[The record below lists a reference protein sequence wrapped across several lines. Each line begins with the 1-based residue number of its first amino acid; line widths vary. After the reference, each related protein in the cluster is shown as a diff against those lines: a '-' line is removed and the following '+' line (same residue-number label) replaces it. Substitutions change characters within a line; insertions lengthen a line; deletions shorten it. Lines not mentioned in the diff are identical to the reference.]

1 MNKTVLILIGAAIGC
16 LVTLLVTSI
25 QKQNEEE
32 KIEAAMELVKG
43 FYDMANPEPTI
54 QYIEVIGKKG
64 KATLHNYI
72 SKDSVKIL
80 LGKPDKATM
89 NTYSNKVRE
98 NWDYKINDDYSLDLD
113 FENGKLTNV
122 NQY

>member
-64 KATLHNYI
+64 KATLHNYM

>member
-1 MNKTVLILIGAAIGC
+1 MNKTVLILIGAVIGC
-16 LVTLLVTSI
+16 LVTLLVISI
-25 QKQNEEE
+25 QRQNEEE
-32 KIEAAMELVKG
+32 KIEAAMELVRG

-64 KATLHNYI
+64 KATLHNYM
-72 SKDSVKIL
+72 SKDSVQIL

-98 NWDYKINDDYSLDLD
+98 NWDYEINDDYSLDLD

>member
-1 MNKTVLILIGAAIGC
+1 MNKAVLILIGAAIGC

-25 QKQNEEE
+25 QRQNEEE
-32 KIEAAMELVKG
+32 KIEAAMELVEG
-43 FYDMANPEPTI
+43 FYNMANPEPTI

-64 KATLHNYI
+64 KATLHNNMT
-72 SKDSVKIL
+72 KDSVQIL

-89 NTYSNKVRE
+89 NTYSNKVHE
-98 NWDYKINDDYSLDLD
+98 NWDYDINKDYSLDLD

>member
-1 MNKTVLILIGAAIGC
+1 MNKTVLIMIGAAIGC

-64 KATLHNYI
+64 KATLHNYM

>member
-1 MNKTVLILIGAAIGC
+1 MNKTVLILIGAVIGC
-16 LVTLLVTSI
+16 LVTLLVISI
-25 QKQNEEE
+25 QRQNEEE
-32 KIEAAMELVKG
+32 EIEAAMELVRG

-64 KATLHNYI
+64 KATLHNYM
-72 SKDSVKIL
+72 SKDSVQIL

-98 NWDYKINDDYSLDLD
+98 NWDYEINDDYSLDLD

>member
-1 MNKTVLILIGAAIGC
+1 MNKAVLILIGAAIGC

-64 KATLHNYI
+64 KATLHNFM
-72 SKDSVKIL
+72 SKDSVEIL

-89 NTYSNKVRE
+89 NTYSSKVRE

-113 FENGKLTNV
+113 FENGMLTNI

>member
-1 MNKTVLILIGAAIGC
+1 MIGAAIGC

-64 KATLHNYI
+64 KATLHNYM